1 MKYLGYLDRQPF
13 KVACFLLINFN
24 VNKMKQL
31 LLVFIYWIILNS
43 ANAGT
48 VDSISVYSN
57 LMKKQ
62 VHVVVIKPTNYKN
75 SEKNYPVV
83 YMLHGFSG
91 NQNQWLNDAPQL
103 LESVDQLNIILVCPD
118 GGYGSWYFDSPID
131 STIRYESFI
140 TKDLVSYIDKYY
152 KTIPNQSG
160 RAITGLS
167 MGGHGSMYLAIRHNE
182 LFGAAGS
189 ISGGVDFRPFPNNW
203 NIKKA
208 LGTIEEHPENW
219 ANNTVINISD
229 SSWRGKIKLVIDCG
243 TEDFFLTVNRN
254 LHQKLLTHKIE
265 HDYTERPGAHNKKFW
280 GNAIDYQLMFFVK
293 YFKSV

>member
-1 MKYLGYLDRQPF
+1 MIF
-13 KVACFLLINFN
+13 KQATLKRLPVFFLNNFN
-24 VNKMKQL
+24 VNKMKHL
-31 LLVFIYWIILNS
+31 LLVFIYWIFLFT

-62 VHVVVIKPTNYKN
+62 VPVVVIKPTNYKN

-83 YMLHGFSG
+83 YLLHGFSG

-103 LESVDQLNIILVCPD
+103 LESVDQMNIILVCPD
-118 GGYGSWYFDSPID
+118 GGFGSWYFDSPID

-140 TKDLVSYIDKYY
+140 TNDLVSHIDKYY
-152 KTIPNQSG
+152 KTIPNKSG

-167 MGGHGSMYLAIRHNE
+167 MGGHGSMYLAIRHSE
-182 LFGAAGS
+182 MFGAAGS

-203 NIKKA
+203 NIKKS
-208 LGTIEEHPENW
+208 LGTIEEYPENW
-219 ANNTVINISD
+219 EKNTVINIVD
-229 SSWRGKIKLVIDCG
+229 SSLRVKTKIVMDCG